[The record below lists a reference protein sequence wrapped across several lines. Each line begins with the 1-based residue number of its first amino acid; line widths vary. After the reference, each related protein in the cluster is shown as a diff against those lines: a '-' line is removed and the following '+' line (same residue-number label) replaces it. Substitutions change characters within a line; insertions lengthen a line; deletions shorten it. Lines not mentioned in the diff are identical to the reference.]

1 MIDGETRVVG
11 IIGDP
16 VSHSLSPRMHNA
28 AFAHYH
34 MNWCYLP
41 FPVPSP
47 LLPDAIRGLRAL
59 GIVGVNVT
67 IPHKESVLPLLDEV
81 DGEARAIGAV
91 NTIHIVEGRCFG
103 YNTDAHGFREAL
115 RQEGLFAPS
124 GRRVAVLGA
133 GGGARAVC
141 AAVAWEGAGEVVILN
156 RTPERG
162 RRLAEDLARRF
173 PETRFSFLPLEGR
186 LVKEVLP
193 TCDLVVQATSLG
205 MKGEASP
212 VKEPTVFHKGMVVVD
227 LVYQPEETPFLRMA
241 RAMGAKTVTGLTM
254 LVYQGARSFE
264 IWTGRPAP
272 VAVMKQAIGLTLYH
286 REE

>member
-81 DGEARAIGAV
+81 DGEARAIGACLLY
-91 NTIHIVEGRCFG
+91 TS
-103 YNTDAHGFREAL
+103 
-115 RQEGLFAPS
+115 PS
-124 GRRVAVLGA
+124 PR
-133 GGGARAVC
+133 
-141 AAVAWEGAGEVVILN
+141 
-156 RTPERG
+156 
-162 RRLAEDLARRF
+162 D
-173 PETRFSFLPLEGR
+173 S
-186 LVKEVLP
+186 
-193 TCDLVVQATSLG
+193 
-205 MKGEASP
+205 
-212 VKEPTVFHKGMVVVD
+212 
-227 LVYQPEETPFLRMA
+227 
-241 RAMGAKTVTGLTM
+241 
-254 LVYQGARSFE
+254 
-264 IWTGRPAP
+264 
-272 VAVMKQAIGLTLYH
+272 
-286 REE
+286 